1 MLYFF
6 FYHNVIEFFIVLKLL
21 LNLHMELL
29 IYCTSERC
37 YFFLEKNKWL
47 LPSWL
52 LSVVDRSHILI
63 YQSFELV

>member
-21 LNLHMELL
+21 LNLHMGLL

-37 YFFLEKNKWL
+37 YFFLEENKWL
-47 LPSWL
+47 LSSWL